1 MPKKKKT
8 GAAAL
13 DPELYK
19 EFRSLAK
26 RADQRAVR
34 LEKYAQRPGYEAITG
49 FAYRVFQSSL
59 KSFANEKQLAEYA
72 EGVPLRANV
81 VPKSNRQM
89 RAKIGVLR
97 QFLAAQSST
106 LEGVRQRNPYTGE
119 YEIKAGIKEI
129 YMKRAQTFKDRY
141 GLDVPWQKIGSV
153 FESKAYQNLD
163 KKYGSKTILKA
174 IAQIRRSTDKSVL
187 NAIKAGKDVNVVTV
201 SKDATQTEIDAII
214 AGEKRKGNKG
224 AAILPVRGKM
234 MSSIISNMINENDDL
249 ITEVSKL

>member
-19 EFRSLAK
+19 EFRALAK
-26 RADQRAVR
+26 RADQRAIR
-34 LEKYAQRPGYEAITG
+34 LERYAQRPGYEAITG

-59 KSFANEKQLAEYA
+59 KSFATEKQLEAYA
-72 EGVPLRANV
+72 EGTPLRAIV
-81 VPKSNRQM
+81 APKSNRQM
-89 RAKIGVLR
+89 RAKMGVLR

-106 LEGVRQRNPYTGE
+106 LEGVRQKNPYTGE
-119 YEIKAGIKEI
+119 YEIKPGIKEI

-141 GLDVPWQKIGSV
+141 GLEVPWQKIGSV

-174 IAQIRRSTDKSVL
+174 IAQIKRSTDKSVL
-187 NAIKAGKDVNVVTV
+187 NAIKAGRDVNVVTV
-201 SKDATQTEIDAII
+201 GKDATQAEIDAII
-214 AGEKRKGNKG
+214 KQERQKGKDN
-224 AAILPVRGKM
+224 AEVLPIRGKM
-234 MSSIISNMINENDDL
+234 MSSIINNMLKENDDL
-249 ITEVSKL
+249 ITEVAKL

>member
-1 MPKKKKT
+1 MTKKKKA

-19 EFRSLAK
+19 EFRALAK

-59 KSFANEKQLAEYA
+59 KSFATEKQLEAYA

-89 RAKIGVLR
+89 RAKMGVLR

-106 LEGVRQRNPYTGE
+106 LEGVRQKNPYTGE
-119 YEIKAGIKEI
+119 YEIKPGIKEI

-141 GLDVPWQKIGSV
+141 GLEVPWQKIGSV
-153 FESKAYQNLD
+153 FESRAYQNLD

-174 IAQIRRSTDKSVL
+174 IAQIKRSTDKSVL
-187 NAIKAGKDVNVVTV
+187 NAIKAGRDVNVVTV
-201 SKDATQTEIDAII
+201 GKDATQAEIDAII
-214 AGEKRKGNKG
+214 KQERQKGEDNV
-224 AAILPVRGKM
+224 AVLPVRGKM
-234 MSSIISNMINENDDL
+234 MSSIINNMINENDDL
-249 ITEVSKL
+249 ITEVAKL

>member
-1 MPKKKKT
+1 MPRKKKT

-19 EFRSLAK
+19 EFRALAK

-59 KSFANEKQLAEYA
+59 KSFANEKQLDAYA

-81 VPKSNRQM
+81 VPSSNRQM
-89 RAKIGVLR
+89 RAKMGIIR

-119 YEIKAGIKEI
+119 YEIKPGIKEI

-174 IAQIRRSTDKSVL
+174 IAQIRHNTDKGVL
-187 NAIKAGKDVNVVTV
+187 NAIKAGQDVNVVTV
-201 SKDATQTEIDAII
+201 SKDATQAEIDAII
-214 AGEKRKGNKG
+214 TKEKRKGKDTPSV
-224 AAILPVRGKM
+224 LPVRGKM
-234 MSSIISNMINENDDL
+234 MSSIIKNMIDENDDL
-249 ITEVSKL
+249 IAEVMKI

>member
-19 EFRSLAK
+19 EFRALAK
-26 RADQRAVR
+26 RADQRALR
-34 LEKYAQRPGYEAITG
+34 LERYAQRPGYEAITG

-59 KSFANEKQLAEYA
+59 KSFATEKQLEAYA

-106 LEGVRQRNPYTGE
+106 LEGVRQKNPYTGE
-119 YEIKAGIKEI
+119 YEIKPGIKEI

-141 GLDVPWQKIGSV
+141 GLEVPWQKIGSV
-153 FESKAYQNLD
+153 FESRAYQNLE

-174 IAQIRRSTDKSVL
+174 IAQIKRSTDKSVL
-187 NAIKAGKDVNVVTV
+187 NAIKAGRDVNVVTV
-201 SKDATQTEIDAII
+201 GKDATQAEIDAII
-214 AGEKRKGNKG
+214 KQERQKSKDN
-224 AAILPVRGKM
+224 AAVLSVRGKM
-234 MSSIISNMINENDDL
+234 MSSIINDMINENDDL
-249 ITEVSKL
+249 ITEVAKL

>member
-1 MPKKKKT
+1 MPKKKT

-59 KSFANEKQLAEYA
+59 KGFATEKQLAAYA

-106 LEGVRQRNPYTGE
+106 LQGVRQRNPYTGE

-174 IAQIRRSTDKSVL
+174 IAQIRRNTDKSVL
-187 NAIKAGKDVNVVTV
+187 NAIKSGKDVNVVTV
-201 SKDATQTEIDAII
+201 SKDATQAEIDAII
-214 AGEKRKGNKG
+214 SQEKKRGKKGD
-224 AAILPVRGKM
+224 AVLPMRGKM
-234 MSSIISNMINENDDL
+234 MSSIISNMIDEYDDL
-249 ITEVSKL
+249 IMEVKKI

>member
-1 MPKKKKT
+1 MPRKKKT

-19 EFRSLAK
+19 EFRALAK

-34 LEKYAQRPGYEAITG
+34 LERYAQRPGYEAITG

-59 KSFANEKQLAEYA
+59 KSFATEKQLEAYA
-72 EGVPLRANV
+72 EGTPLRANV

-89 RAKIGVLR
+89 RAKMGILR

-106 LEGVRQRNPYTGE
+106 LEGVRQKNPYTGE

-141 GLDVPWQKIGSV
+141 GLEVPWQKIGSV

-174 IAQIRRSTDKSVL
+174 IAQIRKSTDKSVL
-187 NAIKAGKDVNVVTV
+187 NAIKAGKDINVVTV
-201 SKDATQTEIDAII
+201 SKDATQAEIDAII
-214 AGEKRKGNKG
+214 KQERQKGKDS
-224 AAILPVRGKM
+224 AAVLPVRGKM
-234 MSSIISNMINENDDL
+234 MSSIINNMINENEDL

>member
-13 DPELYK
+13 DSELYK
-19 EFRSLAK
+19 EFRALAK

-59 KSFANEKQLAEYA
+59 KSFATEKQLEAYA

-89 RAKIGVLR
+89 RAKMGVLR

-106 LEGVRQRNPYTGE
+106 LEGVRQKNPYTGE
-119 YEIKAGIKEI
+119 YEIKPGIKEI

-141 GLDVPWQKIGSV
+141 GLEVPWQKIGSV
-153 FESKAYQNLD
+153 FESRAYQNLD

-174 IAQIRRSTDKSVL
+174 IAQIKRSTDKSVL
-187 NAIKAGKDVNVVTV
+187 NAIKAGRDVNVVTV
-201 SKDATQTEIDAII
+201 GKDATQAEIDAII
-214 AGEKRKGNKG
+214 KQERQKGKDN
-224 AAILPVRGKM
+224 AAVLPVRGKM
-234 MSSIISNMINENDDL
+234 MSSIINNMINDNGDL
-249 ITEVSKL
+249 ITEVAKL

>member
-19 EFRSLAK
+19 EFRALAK
-26 RADQRAVR
+26 RADQRALR
-34 LEKYAQRPGYEAITG
+34 LERYAQRPGYEAITG

-59 KSFANEKQLAEYA
+59 KSFATEKQLEAYA

-89 RAKIGVLR
+89 RAKIGILR

-106 LEGVRQRNPYTGE
+106 LEGVRQKNPYTGE
-119 YEIKAGIKEI
+119 YEIKPGIKEI

-141 GLDVPWQKIGSV
+141 GLEVPWQKIGSV
-153 FESKAYQNLD
+153 FESRAYQNLD

-174 IAQIRRSTDKSVL
+174 IAQIKRSIDKSVL
-187 NAIKAGKDVNVVTV
+187 NAIKSGRDVNVVTV
-201 SKDATQTEIDAII
+201 GKDATQAEIDAII
-214 AGEKRKGNKG
+214 KQERQKGKDND
-224 AAILPVRGKM
+224 AVLPIRGKM
-234 MSSIISNMINENDDL
+234 MSSIINNMINDNYDL